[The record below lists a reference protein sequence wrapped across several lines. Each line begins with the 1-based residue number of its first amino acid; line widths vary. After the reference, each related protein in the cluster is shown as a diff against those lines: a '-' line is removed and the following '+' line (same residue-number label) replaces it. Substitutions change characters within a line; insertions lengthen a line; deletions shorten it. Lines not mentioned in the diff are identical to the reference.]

1 MKPIYQL
8 IPENSFFAL
17 SAGVDSVACAHFL
30 AQKGKIRGIVH
41 SNNKFLP
48 EDDKMEQA
56 AKNLADYLKL
66 PFYFERD
73 YETFIKGSEEDF
85 CRQKRLRFFEKWAS
99 RWEFRPTILTAH
111 HLNDCVE
118 SFVMRTIFQGHPDY
132 RPIPFKTEFIN
143 FTLARPFLLA
153 EKEEMVQYCQRF
165 NLLQFVVD
173 DPLNLDTAKTRNWIR
188 HNLLPQIYDRVNLK
202 TIVRKKMIS
211 FLDRENCS

>member
-85 CRQKRLRFFEKWAS
+85 CRKKRIGFFERWAAKQH
-99 RWEFRPTILTAH
+99 FRPTILTAH
-111 HLNDCVE
+111 NLNDCEE
-118 SFVMRTIFQGHPDY
+118 SYLLNNLRGHEGY
-132 RPIPFKTEFIN
+132 MPIPPCTEFIN
-143 FTLARPFLLA
+143 FTLARPFLLTL
-153 EKEEMVQYCQRF
+153 KQEMRDYCKAN
-165 NLLQFVVD
+165 NLMQFVVE
-173 DPLNLDTAKTRNWIR
+173 DPLNKDLRKMRNWIR
-188 HNLLPQIYDRVNLK
+188 HVILPQIHDRLNLTSVVK
-202 TIVRKKMIS
+202 KIVDKKLKKDYIG
-211 FLDRENCS
+211 L